1 MRLTVIA
8 KPYAPQSAVSNPR
21 ALSGAN
27 AERQLAHYLSR
38 HFADDEEVH
47 VLHDLRL
54 RDPEQP
60 EQTGEAGTC
69 QVDHLVIHRWGTFIV
84 ESKSVTTEVRVR
96 PDDSDG
102 DEWTRMRNGAERG
115 MPSPIRQAKR
125 QGEFLRT
132 YLIRHRAELLG
143 KFPLGMR
150 TFGKAVTGSDQRG
163 FRNLPVQL
171 IVAISDSGRIRRLD
185 GWQEPEHPFR
195 VFVTKADLV
204 AEKIA
209 DELTRH
215 RKGASLLHNPLTIGS
230 YGMWAMSADEAGAV
244 AAFLAEHHSERPSS
258 NGEPRRS
265 LQPRGPAKHRSTAS
279 EDVTP
284 ACKYCAGSDITARS
298 GKYGY
303 YWQCRGCG
311 KNTSMPTICSACGA
325 IGHRG
330 RKVRIR
336 KGGANYFRDCQECRV
351 PALGTNLDRGV
362 ARNGQ

>member
-1 MRLTVIA
+1 MIT
-8 KPYAPQSAVSNPR
+8 KPYAPQPAASNPR
-21 ALSGAN
+21 ALAGAN
-27 AERQLAHYLSR
+27 AERQLAHYLNR
-38 HFADDEEVH
+38 HFADDAEVH

-60 EQTGEAGTC
+60 EQTGEAGAC
-69 QVDHLVIHRWGTFIV
+69 QVDHLLIHRWGMFIV
-84 ESKSVTTEVRVR
+84 ESKSVTSEVRVR
-96 PDDSDG
+96 SDGSGG
-102 DEWTRMRNGAERG
+102 DEWTRLWNGTEKG
-115 MPSPIRQAKR
+115 IPSPIRQAKR

-171 IVAISDSGRIRRLD
+171 VVAISDSGRIQRLN

-204 AEKIA
+204 GEKIA

-244 AAFLAEHHSERPSS
+244 ATFLAEHHSECPAS
-258 NGEPRRS
+258 NSEPRRT
-265 LQPRGPAKHRSTAS
+265 PRPKGPAKHGSTAR
-279 EDVTP
+279 EEAAP
-284 ACKYCAGSDITARS
+284 ECKYCAGNDLTARW
-298 GKYGY
+298 GHGY

-311 KNTSMPTICSACGA
+311 KNTSMPAICSACGA

-330 RKVRIR
+330 RKVRIH
-336 KGGANYFRDCQECRV
+336 KDGANYFRDCQECRHSERIWTE
-351 PALGTNLDRGV
+351 A
-362 ARNGQ
+362 

>member
-1 MRLTVIA
+1 MIT
-8 KPYAPQSAVSNPR
+8 KPYAPQPAASSPHAQ
-21 ALSGAN
+21 AGAN
-27 AERQLAHYLSR
+27 AERQLAHYLNR
-38 HFADDEEVH
+38 QFADDEEVH
-47 VLHDLRL
+47 VLHNLRL

-60 EQTGEAGTC
+60 EQTGEAGRC
-69 QVDHLVIHRWGTFIV
+69 QIDHLLIHGWGMFIV
-84 ESKSVTTEVRVR
+84 ESKSVTSEVRVR
-96 PDDSDG
+96 SDGSGG
-102 DEWTRMRNGAERG
+102 DEWTRLWNGTEKG
-115 MPSPIRQAKR
+115 IPSPIRQAKR

-132 YLIRHRAELLG
+132 YLIRHCAELLG

-171 IVAISDSGRIRRLD
+171 MVAISDSGRIQRLN

-204 AEKIA
+204 GEKIA

-244 AAFLAEHHSERPSS
+244 ATLLAEHHSEYPASDS
-258 NGEPRRS
+258 GPRRS
-265 LQPRGPAKHRSTAS
+265 TQPRGPAKHRSTAR
-279 EDVTP
+279 EEAAP
-284 ACKYCAGSDITARS
+284 ECKYCAGNDLTARW

-311 KNTSMPTICSACGA
+311 KNTSMPTICPACGA
-325 IGHRG
+325 AGHRG

-336 KGGANYFRDCQECRV
+336 KDGANYFRDCQECRHSERIWTE
-351 PALGTNLDRGV
+351 A
-362 ARNGQ
+362 

>member
-1 MRLTVIA
+1 MIT
-8 KPYAPQSAVSNPR
+8 KPYAPRPAASNPR
-21 ALSGAN
+21 ALAGAN
-27 AERQLAHYLSR
+27 AERQLAHYVNR
-38 HFADDEEVH
+38 HFADDAEVH

-69 QVDHLVIHRWGTFIV
+69 QIDLLLIHRWGMFIV
-84 ESKSVTTEVRVR
+84 ESKSVTSEVRVR
-96 PDDSDG
+96 PDGSGG
-102 DEWTRMRNGAERG
+102 DEWTRMWNGAERG

-143 KFPLGMR
+143 KLPLGMR

-171 IVAISDSGRIRRLD
+171 VVAISDSGRIQRLD

-195 VFVTKADLV
+195 VFVTKAESV

-209 DELTRH
+209 GEFTRH

-230 YGMWAMSADEAGAV
+230 YGMWAMSVDEAGAV
-244 AAFLAEHHSERPSS
+244 ATFLAEHHSERRLRTVNSDDRP
-258 NGEPRRS
+258 NR
-265 LQPRGPAKHRSTAS
+265 RGPAKHRSTAR
-279 EDVTP
+279 EDAAP
-284 ACKYCAGSDITARS
+284 ECKYCASNDLTARW
-298 GKYGY
+298 GKHGY
-303 YWQCRGCG
+303 YWRCRDCG
-311 KNTSMPTICSACGA
+311 KNTSMPTICSACGVT
-325 IGHRG
+325 GHRG

-336 KGGANYFRDCQECRV
+336 KDGANYFRDCRGCRHSERIWTE
-351 PALGTNLDRGV
+351 A
-362 ARNGQ
+362 